1 MNVRSFAI
9 QRLTAILLVPFI
21 VVHLAII
28 FYATSKGL
36 SASSILER
44 TRGSLGWGAYYLLM
58 VALISLH
65 GAVGAS
71 VILNEWTGLSA
82 RSSKALGAIL
92 GAILCLLGLR
102 AVAAVC
108 LS

>member
-1 MNVRSFAI
+1 MNVRAYAI
-9 QRLTAILLVPFI
+9 QRITAMLLVPFI
-21 VVHLAII
+21 IAHLAVI

-36 SASSILER
+36 SASAILSR
-44 TRGSLGWGAYYLLM
+44 TRGSFGWGAYYLLI

-65 GAVGAS
+65 GAVGLSA
-71 VILNEWTGLSA
+71 ILTEWTGLGI
-82 RSSKALGAIL
+82 RSSRVLGWL
-92 GAILCLLGLR
+92 MGLILCSLGLR